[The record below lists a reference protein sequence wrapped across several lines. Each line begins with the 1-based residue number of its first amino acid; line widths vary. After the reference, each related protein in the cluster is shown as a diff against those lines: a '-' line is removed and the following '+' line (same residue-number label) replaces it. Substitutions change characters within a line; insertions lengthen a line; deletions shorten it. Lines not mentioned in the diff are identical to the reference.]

1 MVYIC
6 FIVNR
11 KKKIL
16 NSPFTKKNYI
26 IMLNS
31 LFSNIPLIIQDTAS
45 VEGDMG
51 MLWMLLSGILVF
63 FMQAGFTLV
72 ESGMTRSKNAVNIAM
87 KNLLDICVG
96 SLTYWFVGYSLM
108 YGATSN
114 GWLFWSGLFQGDGSD
129 LFFQTM
135 FAATAATIVSGAIA
149 GRTKYSTYAIFTV
162 VMTAIIYPIA
172 GGWQWKGDNNA
183 VIEATDGLEKI
194 GGWLANAGFIDF
206 AGSSIVHA
214 VGGFAALVAAFMVGP
229 RIGKYVDGK
238 VVPMPGHNQILATL
252 GVFILWLGWF
262 GFNGGSQGAWGGK
275 AAVSASAV
283 VVVTNLAAAAGAMGA
298 LITTWIWYGKPN
310 LAQTLNGALAGLV
323 SITAGCGN
331 MTEGGAVLA
340 GLIGGIIVVFSI
352 EIIEK
357 KLKIDD
363 AIGAASVHGVAGFWG
378 TIVIGLWGV
387 DGDGPIGLINA
398 GETKQIV
405 AQLTGA
411 VAYMVWAIFLSFI
424 VFGILKYTIGLRVTE
439 AEELEGLDVSEHGT
453 LAYPGK
459 RTRE

>member
-1 MVYIC
+1 
-6 FIVNR
+6 
-11 KKKIL
+11 
-16 NSPFTKKNYI
+16 
-26 IMLNS
+26 MLHS
-31 LFSNIPLIIQDTAS
+31 LFTHIPMVIQDTAAI
-45 VEGDMG
+45 EGDMG

-108 YGATSN
+108 YGDSSN
-114 GWLFWSGLFQGDGSD
+114 GWFFWSGILQGDGAD

-162 VMTAIIYPIA
+162 VMTAFVYPIA
-172 GGWQWKGDNNA
+172 GGWEWN
-183 VIEATDGLEKI
+183 
-194 GGWLANAGFIDF
+194 GGWLNTAFEAEFIDF
-206 AGSSIVHA
+206 AGSSIVHG

-229 RIGKYVDGK
+229 RIGKFVDGK
-238 VVPMPGHNQILATL
+238 VVPIPGHNQILTTL

-262 GFNGGSQGAWGGK
+262 GFNGGSQLAWGGDD
-275 AAVSASAV
+275 AIGASAV
-283 VVVTNLAAAAGAMGA
+283 VVVTNLAAAAGALGA

-352 EIIEK
+352 EFIEK

-387 DGDGPIGLINA
+387 SGEEAIGLFN
-398 GETKQIV
+398 GGGS
-405 AQLTGA
+405 AQFVTQLVGA
-411 VAYMVWAIFLSFI
+411 LSYILWAVVLSFV
-424 VFGILKYTIGLRVTE
+424 VFGILKATIGLRVTE
-439 AEELEGLDVSEHGT
+439 EEEIAGLDVSEHGSI
-453 LAYPGK
+453 AYPGK

>member
-1 MVYIC
+1 MSHLI
-6 FIVNR
+6 NN
-11 KKKIL
+11 L
-16 NSPFTKKNYI
+16 
-26 IMLNS
+26 
-31 LFSNIPLIIQDTAS
+31 PLVIQDAAA
-45 VEGDMG
+45 VESLAGAIKDDMG

-87 KNLLDICVG
+87 KNLLDIAVG

-108 YGATSN
+108 YGDTTN
-114 GWLFWSGLFQGDGSD
+114 GWFFWSGIMQGEGAD

-149 GRTKYSTYAIFTV
+149 GRTKYSTYIIFSI

-172 GGWQWKGDNNA
+172 GGWQWQGS
-183 VIEATDGLEKI
+183 
-194 GGWLANAGFIDF
+194 GWLTELGFIDF

-214 VGGFAALVAAFMVGP
+214 VGGFAALVAAYMVGP
-229 RIGKYVDGK
+229 RIGKYIDGK
-238 VVPMPGHNQILATL
+238 VMPIPGHNQILATL

-262 GFNGGSQGAWGGK
+262 GFNGGSQLAWGGDDSV
-275 AAVSASAV
+275 AASTV
-283 VVVTNLAAAAGAMGA
+283 VLITNLSAAAGALGA

-310 LAQTLNGALAGLV
+310 LAQSLNGALAGLV

-331 MTEGGAVLA
+331 MTAGGAVLA

-363 AIGAASVHGVAGFWG
+363 AIGAASVHGVVGFWG
-378 TIVIGLWGV
+378 TIVVGLWGI
-387 DGDGPIGLINA
+387 DGDGAAIGVFNGGGSAQL
-398 GETKQIV
+398 V
-405 AQLTGA
+405 AQLVGGL
-411 VAYMVWAIFLSFI
+411 AYVVWAVVLSFI
-424 VFGILKYTIGLRVTE
+424 VFGILKYTMGLRVTE
-439 AEELEGLDVSEHGT
+439 EEEVAGLDISEHGSI
-453 LAYPGK
+453 AYPGK
-459 RTRE
+459 RERGQE